1 MENWRFIEENPDYM
15 VSDHGR
21 VLSFKGKSKLILCT
35 TIAGEGYEQTELMQK
50 GIYTKYYT
58 HRLVAKAFIP
68 NPKHLPQVNHLD
80 GNTLNNHVSNLEW
93 CDAHDNIMHAIR
105 MGLRP
110 PRKTGSK
117 YSGVPCAVTDASGN
131 ALRAYPSMQAMSK
144 GEHMNL
150 AQTTVALSGTTAP
163 PQLTRQPAQGR
174 RFYYERTLTVVAHSG
189 CLTDFSHSG
198 CSAVV
203 PSSACPAYT
212 IPLHPGPAS
221 GEPAILPPTVRRRS
235 HRFRIRHLHKPQPT
249 RKEDA
254 AMRDTIII
262 HCSATRAGQ
271 DFTAADIDRWHRAR
285 GFRSIGYHFVIRLDG
300 TIEPGRDVSLDG
312 AHCTGWNRRSI
323 GICYVGGLDKEGR
336 PADTRTEAQREALIR
351 LVEDLR
357 LVYPDIRQV
366 IGHRDTSPDR
376 NGDGIISP
384 NEFIKMCPCFDVRN
398 EFR

>member
-110 PRKTGSK
+110 PGKTGSK

-131 ALRAYPSMQAMSK
+131 TLRAYPSMQAMSK
-144 GEHMNL
+144 GEHMNPAFINWL
-150 AQTTVALSGTTAP
+150 RL
-163 PQLTRQPAQGR
+163 QLRYPERLLLHNLRVRQHRGDA
-174 RFYYERTLTVVAHSG
+174 FYHERTLTV
-189 CLTDFSHSG
+189 
-198 CSAVV
+198 VV
-203 PSSACPAYT
+203 PSSACPACT

-221 GEPAILPPTVRRRS
+221 GEPAILPPTVGRRS

-249 RKEDA
+249 RKGDA
-254 AMRDTIII
+254 VMRDTIII

-357 LVYPDIRQV
+357 LVYSDIRLV

>member
-110 PRKTGSK
+110 PGKTGSK

-131 ALRAYPSMQAMSK
+131 TLRA
-144 GEHMNL
+144 
-150 AQTTVALSGTTAP
+150 V
-163 PQLTRQPAQGR
+163 
-174 RFYYERTLTVVAHSG
+174 
-189 CLTDFSHSG
+189 
-198 CSAVV
+198 VV
-203 PSSACPAYT
+203 PSSACPACT

-221 GEPAILPPTVRRRS
+221 GEPAILPPTVGRRS

-249 RKEDA
+249 RKGDA
-254 AMRDTIII
+254 VMRDTIII

-271 DFTAADIDRWHRAR
+271 DFTAADIDLWHRAR